1 MAAAGS
7 AGVLSTVSGK
17 QEFYQL
23 LKNLINPSCMVRRQ
37 AEEIYENIPGSS
49 SKGEGCSLYYTWTD
63 GYRFCAKLP
72 KEIP

>member
-1 MAAAGS
+1 MAATGS
-7 AGVLSTVSGK
+7 AGVPATVSGK

-49 SKGEGCSLYYTWTD
+49 SKGEGCSLHYTWTD
-63 GYRFCAKLP
+63 GHRLFT
-72 KEIP
+72 

>member
-1 MAAAGS
+1 MAAAGA
-7 AGVLSTVSGK
+7 AGVPAAVSEK

-63 GYRFCAKLP
+63 GYRLCAQFP